1 VKPFQLGLSLIPVV
15 IIVIGLIGW
24 VVTLRG
30 NIDSALGSIQELQE
44 AQYDDTDLVERV
56 QDLAIQAE
64 ESMTKVM
71 WVMEEYG
78 PAIESIRDRE
88 LDTEMAD
95 RVADIVTRQAVV
107 ENEMRQIM
115 SDHSGFADVLYQLGE
130 SGLIETKGYPLAR
143 GILPGGGMPTIRE
156 RMADRLAGQRYYQC
170 RIHQAVGP
178 GLSGGIRRPAHPVH
192 LRTRARMFQRSGRRT
207 SYSGRA
213 GPYPLA

>member
-1 VKPFQLGLSLIPVV
+1 VKPLQLGLSLIPVV

-30 NIDSALGSIQELQE
+30 NIDSAIESIQELQDS
-44 AQYDDTDLVERV
+44 QYDDTDLVERV
-56 QDLAIQAE
+56 QDLALQAE

-95 RVADIVTRQAVV
+95 RVADIMTRQAVV

-115 SDHSGFADVLYQLGE
+115 SDHQGFADVLYELGE
-130 SGLIETKGYPLAR
+130 SGLIE
-143 GILPGGGMPTIRE
+143 
-156 RMADRLAGQRYYQC
+156 
-170 RIHQAVGP
+170 
-178 GLSGGIRRPAHPVH
+178 RR
-192 LRTRARMFQRSGRRT
+192 QYGN
-207 SYSGRA
+207 YK
-213 GPYPLA
+213 

>member
-1 VKPFQLGLSLIPVV
+1 MKPLQLGLSLIPVA

-30 NIDSALGSIQELQE
+30 NIDSALESIQALQE
-44 AQYDDTDLVERV
+44 SQYDDTDLVERI
-56 QDLAIQAE
+56 QELALQAE

-115 SDHSGFADVLYQLGE
+115 SDHEGFADVLYELGE
-130 SGLIETKGYPLAR
+130 SGLIE
-143 GILPGGGMPTIRE
+143 
-156 RMADRLAGQRYYQC
+156 
-170 RIHQAVGP
+170 
-178 GLSGGIRRPAHPVH
+178 RR
-192 LRTRARMFQRSGRRT
+192 QYGN
-207 SYSGRA
+207 YK
-213 GPYPLA
+213 

>member
-1 VKPFQLGLSLIPVV
+1 MKPLQLGLSLIPVA

-30 NIDSALGSIQELQE
+30 NIDAALESIEELQE
-44 AQYDDTDLVERV
+44 SRYDDTDLVERV

-95 RVADIVTRQAVV
+95 RVSDIVTRQAVV

-115 SDHSGFADVLYQLGE
+115 SDHQGFAEVLEELGE
-130 SGLIETKGYPLAR
+130 SGLIER
-143 GILPGGGMPTIRE
+143 RE
-156 RMADRLAGQRYYQC
+156 YGN
-170 RIHQAVGP
+170 
-178 GLSGGIRRPAHPVH
+178 
-192 LRTRARMFQRSGRRT
+192 F
-207 SYSGRA
+207 
-213 GPYPLA
+213 

>member
-1 VKPFQLGLSLIPVV
+1 LIPVA

-30 NIDSALGSIQELQE
+30 NIDSAIESIQELQDS
-44 AQYDDTDLVERV
+44 QYDDTELVERV
-56 QDLAIQAE
+56 QDLALQAE

-95 RVADIVTRQAVV
+95 RVADIMTRQAVV

-115 SDHSGFADVLYQLGE
+115 SDHQGFADVLYELGE
-130 SGLIETKGYPLAR
+130 QGLIE
-143 GILPGGGMPTIRE
+143 
-156 RMADRLAGQRYYQC
+156 
-170 RIHQAVGP
+170 
-178 GLSGGIRRPAHPVH
+178 RR
-192 LRTRARMFQRSGRRT
+192 QYGN
-207 SYSGRA
+207 YK
-213 GPYPLA
+213 

>member
-1 VKPFQLGLSLIPVV
+1 MKPLQLGLSLIPVA

-30 NIDSALGSIQELQE
+30 NIDAALESIQELQE
-44 AQYDDTDLVERV
+44 TQYDDTDLIERV
-56 QDLAIQAE
+56 QDLALQAE

-95 RVADIVTRQAVV
+95 RVADIMTRQAVV

-115 SDHSGFADVLYQLGE
+115 SDHQGFADVLYELGE
-130 SGLIETKGYPLAR
+130 QGLIE
-143 GILPGGGMPTIRE
+143 
-156 RMADRLAGQRYYQC
+156 
-170 RIHQAVGP
+170 
-178 GLSGGIRRPAHPVH
+178 RR
-192 LRTRARMFQRSGRRT
+192 QYGN
-207 SYSGRA
+207 YK
-213 GPYPLA
+213 

>member
-1 VKPFQLGLSLIPVV
+1 MKPLQLGLSLIPVA

-30 NIDSALGSIQELQE
+30 NIDAAIGSIEELQ
-44 AQYDDTDLVERV
+44 QSRYDDSDLVERV

-115 SDHSGFADVLYQLGE
+115 SDHSGFADVLYELGE
-130 SGLIETKGYPLAR
+130 QGLIE
-143 GILPGGGMPTIRE
+143 
-156 RMADRLAGQRYYQC
+156 
-170 RIHQAVGP
+170 
-178 GLSGGIRRPAHPVH
+178 RR
-192 LRTRARMFQRSGRRT
+192 QYGN
-207 SYSGRA
+207 YK
-213 GPYPLA
+213 

>member
-1 VKPFQLGLSLIPVV
+1 MKPFQLGLSLIPVA

-30 NIDSALGSIQELQE
+30 NIDSALESIEELRE
-44 AQYDDTDLVERV
+44 SQYDDTDLVERV

-115 SDHSGFADVLYQLGE
+115 SDHEGFADVLYELGE
-130 SGLIETKGYPLAR
+130 SGLIE
-143 GILPGGGMPTIRE
+143 
-156 RMADRLAGQRYYQC
+156 
-170 RIHQAVGP
+170 
-178 GLSGGIRRPAHPVH
+178 RR
-192 LRTRARMFQRSGRRT
+192 QYGN
-207 SYSGRA
+207 YK
-213 GPYPLA
+213 